1 MLCRGLLYVVCW
13 YVGVLPLKVGSLRA
27 ISPAGRRFR
36 ASALVSGRKNHD
48 VYAYMC
54 IFFLFAFRHLGF
66 VVGTVRQVFLHSA
79 NDLLVPP
86 LGLPL
91 GPNPSLPNY
100 LTAKRTPSEIKYLHL
115 PIPSTYPTYTT
126 PTPHTH
132 TTPTPTPH
140 TTPNIPHPPNTV
152 PTPHTRVC
160 FPTYIITH

>member
-13 YVGVLPLKVGSLRA
+13 YVGVLPLKVGSCGRSRPQDVDFALRR
-27 ISPAGRRFR
+27 SC
-36 ASALVSGRKNHD
+36 LVVKSR
-48 VYAYMC
+48 C
-54 IFFLFAFRHLGF
+54 IYPTCAPFSYLRFRHLGF

-160 FPTYIITH
+160 FPTYIVTH